1 MRIVSPACA
10 AVIAAWMVVEHG
22 GAPPHGG
29 AVALAGGGRAR
40 EPLRPR
46 AGQRPGALHRRPLRG
61 AAVLVYD
68 PVPPEVPRLP
78 ELLELRVLPA
88 RVHPQA
94 EGAGGAVAALAGP
107 RGGHHRVGGG
117 RAMGEGGVSG

>member
-22 GAPPHGG
+22 GAPPH
-29 AVALAGGGRAR
+29 VRAGGLTGGEGRG
-40 EPLRPR
+40 PP
-46 AGQRPGALHRRPLRG
+46 PRRPLLG
-61 AAVLVYD
+61 DAVLVYD

-88 RVHPQA
+88 RVHPEA
-94 EGAGGAVAALAGP
+94 EGAGGALGALAGAP
-107 RGGHHRVGGG
+107 GAPQPVRG
-117 RAMGEGGVSG
+117 